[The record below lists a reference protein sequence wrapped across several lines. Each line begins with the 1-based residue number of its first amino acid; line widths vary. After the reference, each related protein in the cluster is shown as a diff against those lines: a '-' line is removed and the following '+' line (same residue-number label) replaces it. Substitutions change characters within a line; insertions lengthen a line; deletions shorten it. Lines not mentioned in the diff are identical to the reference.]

1 MRGCGNAGMRYG
13 LGMLMHP
20 EAVPHL
26 RIPASPHHRT
36 NIGYGFTGIPFH
48 HTFTSFDRAMAK

>member
-1 MRGCGNAGMRYG
+1 MRHG
-13 LGMLMHP
+13 LGTREHP
-20 EAVPHL
+20 EAVSRR